1 MLKTRIIP
9 IILLKKNSVV
19 KTTSFKDERI
29 VGDATACVK
38 IFSSRMADEM
48 IILDID
54 ASIRGAININLIKRL
69 SKQCFMPLTIGGG
82 IKNMADVDSL
92 FRAGADKIS
101 LNSVFYKNKNLIK
114 QISEKYGSQA
124 VVFSLDAYC
133 KDSQYF
139 SSSNSGCIIHDILAV
154 DAAKMAVNYGAG
166 EILLNSVERDGTMI
180 GYDLQLIEKISKE
193 VSVPVIASGGCGCVD
208 YFSQAVRAGASAV
221 AAGSIFHWVGESII
235 SIKRHMDDQG
245 ISVRLL

>member
-1 MLKTRIIP
+1 M
-9 IILLKKNSVV
+9 
-19 KTTSFKDERI
+19 
-29 VGDATACVK
+29 
-38 IFSSRMADEM
+38 
-48 IILDID
+48 
-54 ASIRGAININLIKRL
+54 
-69 SKQCFMPLTIGGG
+69 
-82 IKNMADVDSL
+82 
-92 FRAGADKIS
+92 
-101 LNSVFYKNKNLIK
+101 
-114 QISEKYGSQA
+114 
-124 VVFSLDAYC
+124 FSLDAYC

-193 VSVPVIASGGCGCVD
+193 VSVPVIAAGGCGCVD
-208 YFSQAVRAGASAV
+208 DFSQAVRAGASAV